1 MVTKQ
6 APSEKI
12 AGFLKEL
19 GVNLI
24 SSDDVKIIKESGKGG
39 FGKVY
44 EADYKG
50 IKVAVKELFLTN
62 EEDEGSLK
70 EISNEIL
77 FIQKAEHIKLPQF
90 YGVMMLNSHL
100 NLVFEFIKGLTMKE
114 AMEVQDDNQ
123 KLDCVLQLC
132 EILDYL
138 HSKKL
143 IHRDIKPPNIMIE
156 DGNKVRL
163 IDFGISKIASKT
175 QTFTKTSTGTT
186 AYMAPECF
194 DVDVDI
200 DPSNDKPITISG
212 KTDVWA
218 VGTLTS
224 EIFSGG
230 IIPWSKK
237 CKNVMAIEIQL
248 VKKKNFPIPEEVKNE
263 VAIKIIKAS
272 TVIDPALRASA
283 ADLITLIK
291 ENMK

>member
-1 MVTKQ
+1 MVTNE
-6 APSEKI
+6 PSELITKL
-12 AGFLKEL
+12 LKDL
-19 GVNLI
+19 GVTLIPEEKLENLGEI
-24 SSDDVKIIKESGKGG
+24 GKGG

-44 EADYKG
+44 KCKYEG
-50 IKVAVKELFLTN
+50 NIVAMKELFMTNDEKPESLT
-62 EEDEGSLK
+62 
-70 EISNEIL
+70 EISNEIN
-77 FIQKAEHIKLPQF
+77 FIQKAEHDKLPKF
-90 YGVMMLNSHL
+90 FGVMLSKSNHL
-100 NLVFEFIKGLTMKE
+100 NLVFEFIDGKTLKDVTDSM
-114 AMEVQDDNQ
+114 DDKT
-123 KLDCVLQLC
+123 KLDSVLQLC

-143 IHRDIKPPNIMIE
+143 IHRDIKPANIMVE
-156 DGNKVRL
+156 EGNKIRL

-175 QTFTKTSTGTT
+175 QTFTKTATGTT

-200 DPSNDKPITISG
+200 DPTNDKPIAISG

-248 VKKKNFPIPEEVKNE
+248 VKKKPFPIPDEVKNE
-263 VAIKIIKAS
+263 TAVNIIKAS
-272 TVIDPALRASA
+272 TAIDPNERASA
-283 ADLITLIK
+283 SDIIKIIK
-291 ENMK
+291 EGQK

>member
-1 MVTKQ
+1 MVSKQ

-12 AGFLKEL
+12 TGFLKEH
-19 GVNLI
+19 GINLI
-24 SSDDVKIIKESGKGG
+24 SADEIKIIKESGKGG

-50 IKVAVKELFLTN
+50 AKVAVKELFLTSD
-62 EEDEGSLK
+62 EDESSLK
-70 EISNEIL
+70 EISNEIN
-77 FIQKAEHIKLPQF
+77 FIQVAQHDKLPKF

-100 NLVFEFIKGLTMKE
+100 NLVFEFINGQTMKE
-114 AMEVQDDNQ
+114 AMETQDENQ
-123 KLDCVLQLC
+123 KLNCVLQLC
-132 EILDYL
+132 EILEYL

-200 DPSNDKPITISG
+200 DPTNDKPITISG
-212 KTDVWA
+212 KTDIWA

-248 VKKKNFPIPEEVKNE
+248 VKKKAFPIPEEVKNE
-263 VAIKIIKAS
+263 VAIKVIKAS
-272 TVIDPALRASA
+272 TVIDPIGRASA
-283 ADLITLIK
+283 SDIIALIK